1 MTLQKESLSDFIR
14 RWCSAFD
21 MFFPSGYF
29 LVAVTLAGAGIA
41 VVYGVPRLLFFLA
54 DKFPILGSIPW

>member
-1 MTLQKESLSDFIR
+1 MTYQRESFRDFIR

-29 LVAVTLAGAGIA
+29 LVAVTLVGAMLA
-41 VVYGVPRLLFFLA
+41 LVYGVPRLLFFLA